1 MFLTE
6 TINFPN
12 INIKV
17 FILFQCPCKVQK
29 YDRVKEMSFTSLL
42 NWYSVYSKVVIV
54 RVNDPHEAVYINL
67 QVYLRKIKISSLQIW
82 KHHTKNTVSFGVFF
96 NGLSLKTKK
105 QKTCS
110 LVYFQIWVIKL
121 LYIDA
126 PEIRIAQFLNV
137 HNNTGSFCR
146 CHVCKHNSKKYF
158 FQNAVKKKEQARSW
172 SRLFSIGKI
181 MFSQCTCLHVK

>member
-1 MFLTE
+1 MILMKLYILT
-6 TINFPN
+6 F
-12 INIKV
+12 
-17 FILFQCPCKVQK
+17 
-29 YDRVKEMSFTSLL
+29 R
-42 NWYSVYSKVVIV
+42 
-54 RVNDPHEAVYINL
+54 YIWGRL
-67 QVYLRKIKISSLQIW
+67 KFQVYKYENITQKILCLL
-82 KHHTKNTVSFGVFF
+82 VFF
-96 NGLSLKTKK
+96 LMVWVLKQKK
-105 QKTCS
+105 QKTYS

-126 PEIRIAQFLNV
+126 PEIRIAQFLNM

-181 MFSQCTCLHVK
+181 MFSQCTCLHVE